1 MRRIT
6 LLLSMIAVCCYAQI
20 DKSKYQRQEHI
31 KYNGKVY
38 YSVHLNLA
46 DSMVTIPAEPENVVI
61 RNPYYLGTGYFEWL
75 WFSESVTGNHSTWEF
90 VEKTFPKKEHY
101 NIDKQHPEY
110 KIFSGYSNSVGWF
123 ACKQDGA
130 LACAWTSL
138 KEDDI
143 IKAAMIYDFENNAY
157 DINQEPKV
165 IQTLVHNMLFEKMGS
180 EEELGAL
187 IGKELYLNQEQ
198 NRARGL
204 LALGLISQ
212 LEYNKIINN
221 LNSQDKNLAKKAETI
236 AKSSPTYEEKRRARD
251 YVEQLE
257 KDNKG
262 ITHVEGFGR
271 AITVEQIDGTH
282 FILHSPCSNFKAQ
295 MTVYLDKDGKDRQ
308 LIRVITK

>member
-1 MRRIT
+1 
-6 LLLSMIAVCCYAQI
+6 
-20 DKSKYQRQEHI
+20 
-31 KYNGKVY
+31 
-38 YSVHLNLA
+38 
-46 DSMVTIPAEPENVVI
+46 
-61 RNPYYLGTGYFEWL
+61 
-75 WFSESVTGNHSTWEF
+75 
-90 VEKTFPKKEHY
+90 
-101 NIDKQHPEY
+101 
-110 KIFSGYSNSVGWF
+110 
-123 ACKQDGA
+123 
-130 LACAWTSL
+130 
-138 KEDDI
+138 
-143 IKAAMIYDFENNAY
+143 
-157 DINQEPKV
+157 
-165 IQTLVHNMLFEKMGS
+165 MLFEKMGS
-180 EEELGAL
+180 EEELGTL
-187 IGKELYLNQEQ
+187 IGKELYLNQER

-221 LNSQDKNLAKKAETI
+221 LNSQDKNLVKKAETI